1 MFSVTFFQVFFVK
14 QQQEKK
20 NNCKRN
26 YKEKNVNM
34 SLNDLNLYIVRRIP
48 TQINY
53 LDSIFFLRKMFALF
67 FYV

>member
-14 QQQEKK
+14 QQQEK

-34 SLNDLNLYIVRRIP
+34 SLNDLNLYIVRRIS

-53 LDSIFFLRKMFALF
+53 LDSIFFLRKKFALIY
-67 FYV
+67 YV